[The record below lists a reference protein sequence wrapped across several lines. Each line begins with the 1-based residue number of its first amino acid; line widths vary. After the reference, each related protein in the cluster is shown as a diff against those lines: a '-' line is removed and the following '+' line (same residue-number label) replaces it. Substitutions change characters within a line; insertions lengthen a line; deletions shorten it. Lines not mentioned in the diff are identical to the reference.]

1 MKIKNLFIKCSNLI
15 SKTFFKK
22 EKNDLKAGQPAP
34 DFAQAD
40 ETGKIRT
47 LQEYRGKKV
56 VLFFYPK
63 DKTPGCTAQ
72 ACQLRDAYSVYEKNN
87 IILLG
92 INYDSIESHAEFKA
106 KNNLPFHLLSDTTG
120 KTAANYKANRFWLY
134 NITPKRK
141 TILIDEHGKIIM
153 VMNKIHIE
161 SHSNEILK
169 AFGY

>member
-1 MKIKNLFIKCSNLI
+1 MNIKKLLKASWNQMYEVFKKNSMKI
-15 SKTFFKK
+15 
-22 EKNDLKAGQPAP
+22 GQVAP
-34 DFAQAD
+34 DFKLAD
-40 ETGKIRT
+40 ETGKIHT
-47 LQEYRGKKV
+47 LQEYIGKKV
-56 VLFFYPK
+56 VIFFYPK

-72 ACQLRDAYSVYEKNN
+72 ACQLRDAYNIYEKNN

-120 KTAANYKANRFWLY
+120 KTAGDYKANRFWLY
-134 NITPKRK
+134 NIMPKRK
-141 TILIDEHGKIIM
+141 TILINEQGKIIM
-153 VMNKIHIE
+153 IMNKVDIE